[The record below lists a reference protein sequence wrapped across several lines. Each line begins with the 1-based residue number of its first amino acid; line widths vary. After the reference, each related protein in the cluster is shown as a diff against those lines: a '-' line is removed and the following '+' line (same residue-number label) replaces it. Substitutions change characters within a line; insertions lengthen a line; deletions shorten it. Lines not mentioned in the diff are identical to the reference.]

1 MSFRIYRL
9 AEKEAKQGGSE
20 RGFAQTITRPGGQG
34 AWIGDEASSRRSE
47 RTQEFEEGLLFRGF
61 QLSEFF
67 GDVSG
72 LAAVA
77 EDGVEKSDGSAV
89 VHETRMQADAPKRG
103 GADFVCGVVEFGDG
117 EVSPGDLV
125 HVLAI
130 VLGHGHDDAV
140 AGADIVEQEVAVGM
154 KLLFP
159 ERRWDGESAAVDSCA
174 GRSGG
179 ERLDVTNIAADPI
192 KKFSAQSR
200 FGSLRNVGVAPG
212 RFAGAHE
219 ARETIDVREAVGT
232 RRVVGLG
239 GGIAKIGDFVGLE
252 TIGNAHF
259 IKIGI
264 TGKRQQAG
272 VLVFPAETADAGLT
286 RCFQD
291 GNVEYL
297 AANLVAVFPALVLGE
312 VNKGPIGDSFHES
325 IAENVQRNAEG
336 ANILRIWNAF
346 LNLRAGEGRVRAD
359 GAVVHQGAVLDD
371 FGAAGDGDLGALKFA
386 TGAAVTDAQFRN
398 LAGAAGRGI
407 LVTLAAR
414 LRVVERAQTIG
425 DLFDFVELDLIRRM
439 RGVVHQ
445 AIAFVTE
452 AGRRFR
458 KHSSEGEKRN
468 RQHRQTKKDFHEYLG
483 RLEPKI
489 YRDML

>member
-1 MSFRIYRL
+1 M
-9 AEKEAKQGGSE
+9 
-20 RGFAQTITRPGGQG
+20 
-34 AWIGDEASSRRSE
+34 
-47 RTQEFEEGLLFRGF
+47 
-61 QLSEFF
+61 
-67 GDVSG
+67 
-72 LAAVA
+72 
-77 EDGVEKSDGSAV
+77 
-89 VHETRMQADAPKRG
+89 
-103 GADFVCGVVEFGDG
+103 
-117 EVSPGDLV
+117 
-125 HVLAI
+125 
-130 VLGHGHDDAV
+130 
-140 AGADIVEQEVAVGM
+140 
-154 KLLFP
+154 
-159 ERRWDGESAAVDSCA
+159 
-174 GRSGG
+174 
-179 ERLDVTNIAADPI
+179 
-192 KKFSAQSR
+192 
-200 FGSLRNVGVAPG
+200 GVAPG
-212 RFAGAHE
+212 RFACTHE
-219 ARETIDVREAVGT
+219 AREMIDIREAVRAGG
-232 RRVVGLG
+232 VVGLRG
-239 GGIAKIGDFVGLE
+239 GVAEIGYFIGLEAIGD
-252 TIGNAHF
+252 AHF
-259 IKIGI
+259 VEISVS
-264 TGKRQQAG
+264 GKRQQAG
-272 VLVFPAETADAGLT
+272 VLVFPAETADSGLT
-286 RCFQD
+286 GCFQD

-297 AANLVAVFPALVLGE
+297 AANLVVVLPALVLGE
-312 VNKGPIGDSFHES
+312 VNKGPIGDSFHEP
-325 IAENVQRNAEG
+325 IAENVQRDAEG
-336 ANILRIWNAF
+336 TNLLRIWNAF